1 MPTLLGNFAEVKESE
16 VGYINL
22 KDCPWWTCSGVYPA
36 TIVNA
41 TAGTKTVKGDVRQTI
56 DLAILVKGENE
67 QGQARVNVELPP
79 SQYRQTCLE
88 LMIVLGFYNQQGP
101 FLPDTKEV
109 QLEKPLQDGRTSITH
124 YPDLEGKDV
133 LVALRY
139 TGKSEQTGRPFLN
152 AMAFFRSDGFSAYE
166 LINRAT
172 APVAIERIK
181 TSLPS
186 ENTPLFKEEKKPAQT
201 YGRQQPAAQPAA
213 QPVKQ
218 AAPMQQPQPQPA
230 NNGGSAYGQNT
241 GTYGQFGGYGQGGYN
256 PYGR

>member
-1 MPTLLGNFAEVKESE
+1 M
-16 VGYINL
+16 
-22 KDCPWWTCSGVYPA
+22 
-36 TIVNA
+36 
-41 TAGTKTVKGDVRQTI
+41 
-56 DLAILVKGENE
+56 
-67 QGQARVNVELPP
+67 
-79 SQYRQTCLE
+79 
-88 LMIVLGFYNQQGP
+88 
-101 FLPDTKEV
+101 

-152 AMAFFRSDGFSAYE
+152 AMAFFRTDGFSAYE
-166 LINRAT
+166 LIKHAT
-172 APVAIERIK
+172 APAAIERIK

-186 ENTPLFKEEKKPAQT
+186 ENTPLFKEDKKPAQT
-201 YGRQQPAAQPAA
+201 YGRQQPAAQPA
-213 QPVKQ
+213 KQ
-218 AAPMQQPQPQPA
+218 AAPRQQPQQPA